1 MNEGGSDMKKN
12 LAALFMALGLLS
24 SPAIADETAD
34 TFGTV
39 TAITR
44 EAKTFDIKGDDG
56 RSYTFSVN
64 PATSFDI
71 ENKNNM
77 PDRDSTFEE
86 MRVGDWVKIEYYF
99 STPSDLVADEV
110 DIYR

>member
-1 MNEGGSDMKKN
+1 MKKN
-12 LAALFMALGLLS
+12 LAALFMMLGLLS
-24 SPAIADETAD
+24 SPAMADDTAD
-34 TFGTV
+34 AFGTV

-71 ENKNNM
+71 ENKNNLT
-77 PDRDSTFEE
+77 DRDSTFEE

-99 STPSDLVADEV
+99 VNPSKLVADEV